1 VSRAQRLVVVLVLNL
16 ALVAALLVVGVTA
29 HSVGVLAAGGDYVL
43 DAAAVAI
50 ALIALALSRRPATD
64 RRPGGHPNALNIA
77 ALVNGG
83 WLLVLEMLVAG
94 AAADRLIT
102 GTPDVHGLPVLVVS
116 GVAAAVMVVAA
127 MVLGGDD
134 DDDDLSM
141 KAVLLDTIADAAA
154 AAGVAVVGLV
164 IFVTGGW
171 FWLDPAVAL
180 VIAVVVGYHALRL
193 VMTVVGR
200 LRNRDRRSGE
210 PTQLR
215 P

>member
-1 VSRAQRLVVVLVLNL
+1 VVLVLNL

>member
-16 ALVAALLVVGVTA
+16 ALVAALIVVGVTA
-29 HSVGVLAAGGDYVL
+29 HSVGVLAAGGDYIL

-50 ALIALALSRRPATD
+50 ALIALALARRPATD
-64 RRPGGHPNALNIA
+64 RRPGGYPNALNIA

-83 WLLVLEMLVAG
+83 WLLVLEVLVAG

-102 GTPDVHGLPVLVVS
+102 GAPDVHGLPVLVVS

-127 MVLGGDD
+127 VVLGGDD

-164 IFVTGGW
+164 IFVTDGW

-193 VMTVVGR
+193 VMAVVGR
-200 LRNRDRRSGE
+200 LRRQDRRPGE
-210 PTQLR
+210 PAQPR

>member
-1 VSRAQRLVVVLVLNL
+1 MSRAQRLVVVLVLNL
-16 ALVAALLVVGVTA
+16 ALVAALVVVGVTA

-64 RRPGGHPNALNIA
+64 RRPGGYPNALNIA

-83 WLLVLEMLVAG
+83 WLLVLEVLVAG

-102 GTPDVHGLPVLVVS
+102 GTPDVHGLRVLEVS
-116 GVAAAVMVVAA
+116 AAAAAVMVVAA
-127 MVLGGDD
+127 VVLGRDD

-193 VMTVVGR
+193 VITVVGR
-200 LRNRDRRSGE
+200 MRGRDRRSGE